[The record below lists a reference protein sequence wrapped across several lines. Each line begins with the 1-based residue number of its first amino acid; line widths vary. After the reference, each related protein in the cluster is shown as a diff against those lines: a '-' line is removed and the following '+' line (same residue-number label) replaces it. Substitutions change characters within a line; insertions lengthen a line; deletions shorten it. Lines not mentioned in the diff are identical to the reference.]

1 MNEKMKQELQEY
13 AVLYPDTVEI
23 EIGSQVYELGELKLK
38 QMRPVLN
45 AVVELF
51 SIAEKHQKV
60 FQKGGPEATEL
71 MINVGYAQVL
81 AIAAAAVDKTP
92 DWLEENISVL
102 SFTRL
107 VEAIIEVNDVG
118 EIIKNAL
125 SVVRSVGPMIPRGL
139 TRPTTQVEKN

>member
-13 AVLYPDTVEI
+13 DILYPDTVEI
-23 EIGSQVYELGELKLK
+23 EIGAQVYVLGELKLK
-38 QMRPVLN
+38 QMKPVLN
-45 AVVELF
+45 AIVELF
-51 SIAEKHQKV
+51 SIAQKHQKV

-71 MINVGYAQVL
+71 MINVGYTQVL
-81 AIAAAAVDKTP
+81 TIAAAAVDKTP

-107 VEAIIEVNDVG
+107 VEAIIEINDVG

-125 SVVRSVGPMIPRGL
+125 SVVRSVAPMVPKGL
-139 TRPTTQVEKN
+139 TRPTAQAKEN